1 MYESNL
7 GISPISGWVFGKG
20 GLFYK
25 LPKMKGRGFIEKNEN
40 DEYIYRSDPNKQ
52 IDLTG
57 NINELGW
64 YDIPDNK
71 IKGLREDIRLKGEID
86 TVDYPLISNAF
97 EERKKRRNIIKQ
109 SRQTFKDNV
118 KEEEK
123 EEGVEEEKEEE
134 KKKEV
139 EYEVKFDENNY
150 IDTQTILN
158 LPLKD
163 YISGP
168 DLDRPKL
175 FEFLMVNKLN
185 DINEYGEENKYVNND
200 NELKEQPDDK
210 KSEGKYNSIVK
221 SPFDTDPLKPTRSF
235 FIYDS
240 SNDENEGE
248 HKNYDIFVNEPFS
261 KGMMDNINYYKE
273 QISKS
278 NDPDEINDLEEMIKT
293 LEEDIDGLQFVEIQ
307 VAKFEGSTSLYNYR
321 PYFIMDDGKLKL
333 YNIYQ
338 NNMDGDCI
346 YSRPVN
352 RHYNKNLTIYTN
364 TRDDGVYYWNPL
376 EDPEIIKTR
385 LDENH
390 KIYEHI
396 SKDIILYDIKFPKK
410 WKRKVKNKI
419 IYRVP
424 FRRFKKLRYLK
435 K

>member
-52 IDLTG
+52 IDFTG

-123 EEGVEEEKEEE
+123 EEDVEEEKEEE
-134 KKKEV
+134 KEEGV
-139 EYEVKFDENNY
+139 EYEVKFVEVDYINN
-150 IDTQTILN
+150 QSILQ
-158 LPLKD
+158 LKLKD
-163 YISGP
+163 YKSGP
-168 DLDRPKL
+168 DLDRPKI
-175 FEFLMVNKLN
+175 FEYLMVNKLN
-185 DINEYGEENKYVNND
+185 DINEYGEENKFVNND
-200 NELKEQPDDK
+200 NELDVQPDDK

-221 SPFDTDPLKPTRSF
+221 SPFETKERPTRSF
-235 FIYDS
+235 YIYDS
-240 SNDENEGE
+240 SNAENEGE
-248 HKNYDIFVNEPFS
+248 HKNYDIPVNDPEI
-261 KGMMDNINYYKE
+261 KNLVNDINYYKE

-278 NDPDEINDLEEMIKT
+278 NDPDKINDYEETIKVLEKVMEK
-293 LEEDIDGLQFVEIQ
+293 LQSVEIQ
-307 VAKFEGSTSLYNYR
+307 VTKFKGSTSLYNYR

-338 NNMDGDCI
+338 NDMSGDGDF
-346 YSRPVN
+346 SRPVN
-352 RHYNKNLTIYTN
+352 KNFIKNLTIYTN

-376 EDPEIIKTR
+376 EDPDIIKNR
-385 LDENH
+385 LSKRH
-390 KIYEHI
+390 PIYNYI
-396 SKDIILYDIKFPKK
+396 SKDIILYQIEFPEE
-410 WKRKVKNKI
+410 WIYENDDRKEM
-419 IYRVP
+419 YRVP
-424 FRRFKKLRYLK
+424 FNRFTKLRYLK